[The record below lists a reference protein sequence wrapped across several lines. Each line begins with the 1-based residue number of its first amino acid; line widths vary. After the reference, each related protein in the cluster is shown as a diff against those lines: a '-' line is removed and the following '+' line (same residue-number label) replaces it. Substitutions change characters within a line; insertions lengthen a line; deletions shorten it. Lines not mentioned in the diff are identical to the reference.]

1 MQFQGQSLSL
11 KSLGD
16 GIVEVIL
23 DLRGESV
30 NKFNR
35 QAVDELKHALD
46 ILEASND
53 LRGVLLTSAK
63 SAFVVGADITEFVAV
78 FDEGPE
84 GIKAHLAENNRNYSR
99 LEDLPVPVVAAV
111 NGYALG
117 GGMELILA
125 CDYRILAEDARIGL
139 PETRLGIIPGW
150 GGTVRLPRIAGVDV
164 AAEWIASGKD
174 QRPDAALKAKVADAV
189 VANDRLRD
197 TALAT
202 LKSCIAGEL
211 DYQQRK
217 AQKRAPLALNGTE
230 SLMAFETAKAFVGAE
245 AGPHYPAP
253 VTAIKSMQ
261 KGSTLV
267 RDEAIAVEADYFAR
281 MAQTPVAQAL
291 VSLFL
296 SDQYIGKKAKTLAR
310 QAAGDIGK
318 AAVLGAGIMGGGIA
332 YQSALKNV
340 PIKMKDIQQD
350 GLNVGLAEAN
360 KLLNKRVVRGRM
372 SAYDMG
378 QTLNR
383 IEPCLRYDGFGQV
396 DVVVEAVVENPSVKA
411 AVLAEVEQ
419 HIAADA
425 VLTSNTSTISIS
437 RLAQSLQR
445 PENFCGMHFFNPVH
459 AMPLV
464 EVIRGEKSSEE
475 AIAKT
480 VAYALNLGKKVVV
493 VNDCPGFLINRIL
506 FPYFAG
512 FSMLVRD
519 GADYELID
527 KVMERWGWPMGPA
540 YLLDVVG
547 LDTAVHCEGVLSE
560 GYGERMQRDFTS
572 SLQVL
577 FDAGKLGQKNQ
588 HGFYHYQPDKRGKP
602 ERQSSP
608 ESLEQVSAVMSTQTE
623 FDETTIIDRM
633 MIPMATELFRCLEEG
648 VVASPVEAD
657 MALIYGLGF
666 PPFRGGLFHWI
677 DSMGVDAFCEKVEQY
692 SDLGLLYQVSD
703 FMRSFIAKGNAT
715 YPQPATS
722 AQQ

>member
-1 MQFQGQSLSL
+1 M
-11 KSLGD
+11 
-16 GIVEVIL
+16 
-23 DLRGESV
+23 
-30 NKFNR
+30 
-35 QAVDELKHALD
+35 
-46 ILEASND
+46 
-53 LRGVLLTSAK
+53 
-63 SAFVVGADITEFVAV
+63 
-78 FDEGPE
+78 
-84 GIKAHLAENNRNYSR
+84 
-99 LEDLPVPVVAAV
+99 
-111 NGYALG
+111 
-117 GGMELILA
+117 
-125 CDYRILAEDARIGL
+125 
-139 PETRLGIIPGW
+139 
-150 GGTVRLPRIAGVDV
+150 

-281 MAQTPVAQAL
+281 MAQTPVAKAL

-383 IEPCLRYDGFGQV
+383 IEPCLGYDGFGQV

-560 GYGERMQRDFTS
+560 GYGERMQGDFTS